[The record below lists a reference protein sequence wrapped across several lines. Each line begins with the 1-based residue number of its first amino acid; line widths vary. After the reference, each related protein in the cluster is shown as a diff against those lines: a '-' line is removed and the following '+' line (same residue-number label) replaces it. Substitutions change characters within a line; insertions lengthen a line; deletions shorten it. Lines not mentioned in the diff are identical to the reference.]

1 MEVLRVNEKS
11 QSLDKQKKHCI
22 RPRASS
28 DLLVPL
34 SRAYDRSIGIEFYPN
49 FSKLRSLRKKTNMF
63 SRWNDRRGSHVG
75 D

>member
-11 QSLDKQKKHCI
+11 QSLDKHKKHCI

-34 SRAYDRSIGIEFYPN
+34 SRAHDRSIGIEFYPN
-49 FSKLRSLRKKTNMF
+49 FSKLRSLRKKNK
-63 SRWNDRRGSHVG
+63 HVFELER
-75 D
+75 